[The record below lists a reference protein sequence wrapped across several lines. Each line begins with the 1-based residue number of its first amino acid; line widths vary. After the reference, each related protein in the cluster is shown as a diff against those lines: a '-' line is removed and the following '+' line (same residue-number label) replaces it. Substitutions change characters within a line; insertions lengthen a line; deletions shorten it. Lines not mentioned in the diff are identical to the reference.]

1 MSNEK
6 QNVDS
11 NQSQSCPNE
20 LITNADVVSLVN
32 EVCQQQQQV
41 CQVHLYHIVE
51 KINRILYFLGTL
63 ISPVSQLNE

>member
-6 QNVDS
+6 QNIDA
-11 NQSQSCPNE
+11 NQSQSRPNE

-41 CQVHLYHIVE
+41 CQVQLYHIVE
-51 KINRILYFLGTL
+51 KINRILNFLRTHVRP
-63 ISPVSQLNE
+63 IRHMNE